1 MTKHNKDSRLDLPR
15 PHRTPSDKTVVARQR
30 AEAPA
35 PEITLGFSDEEPPT
49 ADLPKP
55 ILKMLV
61 RATMPTEQEAT
72 PEPTTAALPATA
84 EAAKDQNSPAKLAER
99 HRSKALALFVGS
111 LIGTL
116 GGAWVW
122 HLASATDP
130 AGEGKAVN
138 APSHARTVAP
148 APTPAAAPQA
158 ETREPDVRSR
168 ALAGAAS
175 PRKLE
180 TASLLAEDGSESTA
194 PTCDELLAG
203 GSADRRH
210 TWSDHFRAARG
221 ALIRGDLDASQR
233 AFCRA
238 TGATSAPATVSLE
251 LAQLLL
257 LRRDAIAASSW
268 IEQAAHLAPD
278 SARILELK
286 GDAAVRTGNLEEA
299 RSAWL
304 RAAGL
309 SADDSAGIDRMLRRV
324 RADADASLR
333 ARDPRRAERLLRRT
347 RRLIGAFPILRHR
360 PFDVARERRPAC
372 RPREVARPPET
383 AMPQSTC

>member
-1 MTKHNKDSRLDLPR
+1 MTKHDRDSRLDLPR
-15 PHRTPSDKTVVARQR
+15 PHRTTSDERVVARPR
-30 AEAPA
+30 ADAPA

-72 PEPTTAALPATA
+72 PEPTAAGLPVTADEAPA
-84 EAAKDQNSPAKLAER
+84 QSSPAKLDAGL
-99 HRSKALALFVGS
+99 RSTALPLFAGL
-111 LIGTL
+111 LIGAL
-116 GGAWVW
+116 SGAWLW
-122 HLASATDP
+122 HRASATNP
-130 AGEGKAVN
+130 GGEENAVN
-138 APSHARTVAP
+138 APSHASALAP
-148 APTPAAAPQA
+148 APPAAPQA
-158 ETREPDVRSR
+158 ETRDPDVRST
-168 ALAGAAS
+168 APDAAAP

-203 GSADRRH
+203 GSSDRRH

-251 LAQLLL
+251 FAQLLL

-278 SARILELK
+278 STRILELK
-286 GDAAVRTGNLEEA
+286 GDTAVRTGNLEEA

-309 SADDSAGIDRMLRRV
+309 SADDDAGIDRMLRRV

-333 ARDPRRAERLLRRT
+333 ARDPRRAERLLRRVLAFRPNDAAAHSKLAIALT
-347 RRLIGAFPILRHR
+347 KLGFPDSAELWFRRSAELDG
-360 PFDVARERRPAC
+360 
-372 RPREVARPPET
+372 
-383 AMPQSTC
+383 